1 MFPEI
6 ASSRFRRRKNVG
18 GRATWPPTSRL
29 RAAYSSAYAAAYVE
43 PHKRAVSVFISPI
56 RSKPRFGENGRKT
69 PGKDFRHA
77 RAVFG

>member
-1 MFPEI
+1 MFPGI
-6 ASSRFRRRKNVG
+6 ATHYFRRKKNVG

-43 PHKRAVSVFISPI
+43 PRRRAVSIFIGPI
-56 RSKPRFGENGRKT
+56 RPNPRFWKNGRFAPRKE
-69 PGKDFRHA
+69 FRHA

>member
-18 GRATWPPTSRL
+18 GHVALPPTSRL

-43 PHKRAVSVFISPI
+43 PHRRAVSVFIGPAQP
-56 RSKPRFGENGRKT
+56 KPRFGENGRKT
-69 PGKDFRHA
+69 PGKEF
-77 RAVFG
+77 